1 MLSLKWLLVR
11 LRKNDSFLNFVQI
24 KPFKEQAKAM
34 LDLYIYIY
42 IPDSYRVKKS
52 SAFWLSFL
60 FNELV
65 HFCFED

>member
-11 LRKNDSFLNFVQI
+11 LRKNDSFLNFAQI

-34 LDLYIYIY
+34 LDLYI
-42 IPDSYRVKKS
+42 PDSYRNKKS
-52 SAFWLSFL
+52 HAFWLSFL

-65 HFCFED
+65 HLCFED